1 MMNRQ
6 LELREHIANLI
17 EHHSRQSNGS
27 HPTSIPSLFLFRQNK
42 MTVPTHGVHDR
53 SICFVF
59 QGQKEVMLA
68 QELYRYESAEY
79 IAASVDLPVI
89 SQVVEASPEAPYLA
103 LKLKFTPEQILEV
116 IQESK
121 IPTHSQEHAKR
132 GLFVGK
138 MEEPLMDAVKRL
150 MQLLDH
156 PEEIP
161 LLAPLI
167 TKEILFRIMQGK
179 YGMALEQIVKDGGGA
194 YRIIDAIEHIKQNFE
209 KPLRIDDLAEI
220 ANMSVP
226 SLYRH
231 FKDVTAMS
239 PIQFQKHLR
248 LQAARSLLLTE
259 PTEAAEAAFRVGYE
273 SPSQFSREYTRMFG
287 LSPIQDIKRLRALNA

>member
-1 MMNRQ
+1 MDRQ
-6 LELREHIANLI
+6 LELREHIVNLI
-17 EHHSRQSNGS
+17 ERHSRQNNGS
-27 HPTSIPSLFLFRQNK
+27 HPTSIPSLILFRQDK
-42 MTVPTHGVHDR
+42 RTTPTHGVHDR

-59 QGQKEVMLA
+59 QGKKEVTLA

-89 SQVVEASPEAPYLA
+89 SQVIEASPEAPYLA

-121 IPTHSQEHAKR
+121 IQTHPEEHAKR

-138 MEEPLMDAVKRL
+138 MEEALLDAVKRFV
-150 MQLLDH
+150 QLLDH

-167 TKEILFRIMQGK
+167 TKEILFRVIQGNH
-179 YGMALEQIVKDGGGA
+179 GIALEQIVKDGSGA
-194 YRIIDAIEHIKQNFE
+194 YRIIHAIDHIKQNFE

-231 FKDVTAMS
+231 FKDITAMS

-248 LQAARSLLLTE
+248 LQAARSLLLSE
-259 PTEAAEAAFRVGYE
+259 PTKAAEVAFRVGYE
-273 SPSQFSREYTRMFG
+273 SPSHFSREYTRMFG
-287 LSPIQDIKRLRALNA
+287 LSPIQDIKRLRTLNV

>member
-1 MMNRQ
+1 MIERQ
-6 LELREHIANLI
+6 LEQCKLIAQLI
-17 EHHSRQSNGS
+17 ERHTGQNNGT
-27 HPTSIPSLFLFRQNK
+27 HPTAIPSLLLFHQNK
-42 MTVPTHGVHDR
+42 VTNPTHGVHDR

-59 QGQKEVMLA
+59 QGKKEVMLA

-103 LKLKFTPEQILEV
+103 LKLKFTPDQILEV

-121 IPTHSQEHAKR
+121 LQTYTQEQARR
-132 GLFVGK
+132 GLFVGR
-138 MEEPLMDAVKRL
+138 MGDSLLDAVKRL
-150 MQLLDH
+150 VQLLDH

-161 LLAPLI
+161 LLASFI
-167 TKEILFRIMQGK
+167 TKEILFRILQGDH
-179 YGMALEQIVKDGGGA
+179 GIALEQMTMDGGGA
-194 YRIIDAIEHIKQNFE
+194 YRIIDVIDHIKRNYE
-209 KPLRIDDLAEI
+209 KPFRIDDLAEL

-226 SLYRH
+226 TLYRH
-231 FKDVTAMS
+231 FKDVTALS
-239 PIQFQKHLR
+239 PVQFQKHLR

-259 PTEAAEAAFRVGYE
+259 PTEAAEVAFQVGYE

-287 LSPIQDIKRLRALNA
+287 LSPIQDIKRLRTLNE